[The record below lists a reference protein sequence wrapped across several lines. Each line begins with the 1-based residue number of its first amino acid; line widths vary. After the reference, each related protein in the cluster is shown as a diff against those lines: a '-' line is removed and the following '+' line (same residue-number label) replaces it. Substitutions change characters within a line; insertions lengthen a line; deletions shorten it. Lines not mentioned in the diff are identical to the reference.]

1 MDCLGQLVKR
11 CKKCQKQAYKPT
23 FDTITC
29 NMDNHNNSYPYSIC
43 NYIKK
48 VNQFEI
54 LRRNEVEV
62 SSIVNAIFMTGI
74 FQ

>member
-1 MDCLGQLVKR
+1 
-11 CKKCQKQAYKPT
+11 
-23 FDTITC
+23 
-29 NMDNHNNSYPYSIC
+29 MDNHNNSYPYC
-43 NYIKK
+43 NYVKK

-54 LRRNEVEV
+54 LRRNKVED